1 MASEYTPFC
10 PRYCHRS
17 VLGIRSA
24 NKYYIQ
30 ACVLGKDGGDEV
42 DENYDDDE
50 DLSPWQSHI
59 NRAIGTLTGDL
70 SLLTAPQVH
79 IRHRFRLRSTF
90 NVKR

>member
-30 ACVLGKDGGDEV
+30 ACVLGKDGDAPMV
-42 DENYDDDE
+42 RLIATMSLVNVASPRLIVARRQVNMPAAWLK
-50 DLSPWQSHI
+50 LSTPSVALLLVPPVSGGQS
-59 NRAIGTLTGDL
+59 R
-70 SLLTAPQVH
+70 
-79 IRHRFRLRSTF
+79 
-90 NVKR
+90 

>member
-30 ACVLGKDGGDEV
+30 ACVLGKEGDAPV
-42 DENYDDDE
+42 VR
-50 DLSPWQSHI
+50 LI
-59 NRAIGTLTGDL
+59 AIGDCWLML
-70 SLLTAPQVH
+70 
-79 IRHRFRLRSTF
+79 LRSG
-90 NVKR
+90 